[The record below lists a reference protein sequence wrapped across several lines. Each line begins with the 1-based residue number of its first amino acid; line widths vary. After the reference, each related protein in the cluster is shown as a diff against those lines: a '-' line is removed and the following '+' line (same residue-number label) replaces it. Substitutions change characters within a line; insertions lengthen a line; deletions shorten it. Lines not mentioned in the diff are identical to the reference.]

1 MDKIILNNVTKI
13 IKGTVVLDH
22 IRLELE
28 RGGIYGFT
36 GPNGSGKTMLF
47 RAICGLIRLTEGEIT
62 VFSEKIGTDVAFP
75 KNIGI
80 VIESVGFWGEYTG
93 VENLKILAR
102 IKQKIGEEEIRTAML
117 RVGLDP
123 NDTRTYK
130 KYSLGMKQRLGIAQA
145 IMESPDL
152 LLLDEPTNALDDS
165 GIERIRTII
174 SEERNRGATIL
185 LASHNKE
192 DIDLLCSRKFKMN
205 SGKLSE
211 VLEE

>member
-1 MDKIILNNVTKI
+1 MDKIILKNVTKV
-13 IKGTVVLDH
+13 IKKTMILNH
-22 IRLELE
+22 INLELE

-36 GPNGSGKTMLF
+36 GPNGSGKTMIF
-47 RAICGLIRLTEGEIT
+47 RAICGLIRLTEGEIE
-62 VFSEKIGTDVAFP
+62 VFSEKIGDDIAFP
-75 KNIGI
+75 KNLGV

-93 VENLKILAR
+93 LENLRILA
-102 IKQKIGEEEIRTAML
+102 KIRRTITDHEIRMAML

-123 NDTRTYK
+123 DDKRIYK

-145 IMESPDL
+145 IMEFPDL

-165 GIERIRTII
+165 GIELIRKII
-174 SEERNRGATIL
+174 LEERDRGATVL

-192 DIDLLCSRKFKMN
+192 DIALLCDRKFKMS
-205 SGKLSE
+205 SGILSE

>member
-1 MDKIILNNVTKI
+1 
-13 IKGTVVLDH
+13 
-22 IRLELE
+22 
-28 RGGIYGFT
+28 
-36 GPNGSGKTMLF
+36 
-47 RAICGLIRLTEGEIT
+47 
-62 VFSEKIGTDVAFP
+62 
-75 KNIGI
+75 
-80 VIESVGFWGEYTG
+80 
-93 VENLKILAR
+93 
-102 IKQKIGEEEIRTAML
+102 ML

-174 SEERNRGATIL
+174 SEERKRGATIL

-192 DIDLLCSRKFKMN
+192 DIDLLCSKKFKMN

>member
-93 VENLKILAR
+93 VENLKILAK

>member
-80 VIESVGFWGEYTG
+80 VIESVGFWG
-93 VENLKILAR
+93 
-102 IKQKIGEEEIRTAML
+102 
-117 RVGLDP
+117 
-123 NDTRTYK
+123 
-130 KYSLGMKQRLGIAQA
+130 
-145 IMESPDL
+145 
-152 LLLDEPTNALDDS
+152 
-165 GIERIRTII
+165 
-174 SEERNRGATIL
+174 
-185 LASHNKE
+185 
-192 DIDLLCSRKFKMN
+192 
-205 SGKLSE
+205 
-211 VLEE
+211 